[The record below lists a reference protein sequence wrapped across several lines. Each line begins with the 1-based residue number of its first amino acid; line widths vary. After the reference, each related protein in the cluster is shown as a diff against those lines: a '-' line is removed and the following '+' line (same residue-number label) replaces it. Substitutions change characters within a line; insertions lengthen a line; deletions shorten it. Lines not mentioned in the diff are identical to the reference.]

1 MTTKKITLN
10 ELRSIIRQALK
21 EETILQEANL
31 EVKSIAKKLYLP
43 KKSPSPLIQSTIAVG
58 ETDFENK
65 NLINKFLF
73 ESMLESGLSLDGLI
87 KENVTDI
94 NEGREL
100 LNESI
105 VGTIGIALATG
116 KLLDVIGVLFKK
128 IYNWMI
134 KKGWIKGKE
143 IEKTKLEELGE
154 WIHTNVIMGI
164 FKVIATT
171 LLGVIAAF
179 VGAVNVFNGGNGEI
193 INQIVSEDNIKKLA
207 ATLFYVTIFMVGAQ
221 GFMAVADSI
230 VHGSHIIHGIV
241 ETVASGTKLY
251 ELILLILAFYSATY
265 IDAYKPFK
273 NRIPD
278 LAHAYGECL
287 EGDKNIY
294 NAIKAQVKS
303 IKSGNTKQ
311 IDCVNHHLNIHRNN
325 HGSANQAH

>member
-1 MTTKKITLN
+1 MRRFDKIKN
-10 ELRSIIRQALK
+10 IEK
-21 EETILQEANL
+21 ANL
-31 EVKSIAKKLYLP
+31 INENLYLAKKNPAYLIE
-43 KKSPSPLIQSTIAVG
+43 SIMAID
-58 ETDFENK
+58 ENDFDNK

-105 VGTIGIALATG
+105 AVGLLLASG

-128 IYNWMI
+128 VYNFFV

-143 IEKTKLEELGE
+143 IDKTKFEEWGE
-154 WIHTNVIMGI
+154 WIHTNIIMGI

-179 VGAVNVFNGGNGEI
+179 VGVVNVFNGGDGGI
-193 INQIVSEDNIKKLA
+193 INKIVSEDNIKKLA
-207 ATLFYVTIFMVGAQ
+207 STLFYVTILIVGVQ
-221 GFMAVADSI
+221 GFMAVANSL

-241 ETVASGTKLY
+241 EAVASGTKLY

-265 IDAYKPFK
+265 VDAYKPFS

-294 NAIKAQVKS
+294 NAIKTQVKS
-303 IKSGNTKQ
+303 IKSGKTAQ
-311 IDCVNHHLNIHRNN
+311 IECVNNHLNIHGNE
-325 HGSANQAH
+325 HGSTNQAH